1 MTDSNH
7 IKDSAKKAAVVFGGA
22 GFIGR
27 HLLAEL
33 AATNTYDVL
42 VAADIRQ
49 SHSPVSGVEYVEVDV
64 RETIPVS
71 LCRGVTEIYNLAALH
86 TTPGHAD
93 WEYYWTNVMG
103 ATNVCQYAVD
113 NNVPFIA
120 FTSSISVYGPTDI
133 PRDERAPMQPESAY
147 GRSKL
152 AAERIHAL
160 WQSEGPN
167 KRRLVIVR
175 PAVIYGLGENGNF
188 KRLSQLL
195 ARGLLVYPGR
205 RNTVKACGYVE
216 DLVASILWARDRGD
230 PTLTYNFCHPERYT
244 TEQICAAFKKVVGYS
259 PFGVTVPL
267 RLMLFAG
274 ALFEALSALGLHTPI
289 NRARMMKL
297 NQSTNIIPAQLQTL
311 GFQYQFDLE
320 QGLRRWSAAS
330 CETDFD

>member
-1 MTDSNH
+1 MVSH
-7 IKDSAKKAAVVFGGA
+7 KRGGQKKIAVVFGGA

-27 HLLAEL
+27 HLLGKL
-33 AATNTYDVL
+33 AGTNAYDVL
-42 VAADIRQ
+42 LSADIRQ
-49 SHSPVSGVEYVEVDV
+49 PHFPVSGVEYVEVDV

-71 LCRGVTEIYNLAALH
+71 LCRGVTEIYNLAAVH

-103 ATNVCQYAVD
+103 ATNICQFAVD
-113 NNVPFIA
+113 NKAQFIA
-120 FTSSISVYGPTDI
+120 FTSSISVYGAADI
-133 PRDERAPMQPESAY
+133 PRDEGATLEPDSAY

-160 WQSEGPN
+160 WQSEGPC

-205 RNTVKACGYVE
+205 SDTVKACGYVE
-216 DLVASILWARDRGD
+216 DLVASILWASDRGD
-230 PTLTYNFCHPERYT
+230 PTLIYNFCHTERYT
-244 TEQICAAFKKVVGYS
+244 TEQICAAFKRVAGYN
-259 PFGVTVPL
+259 PFSATVPL
-267 RLMLFAG
+267 KLMLFVG
-274 ALFEALSALGLHTPI
+274 ALFEALSALGLRTPI

-297 NQSTNIIPAQLQTL
+297 NQSTNILPAQLQTL
-311 GFQYQFDLE
+311 GFQYRFDLE
-320 QGLRRWSAAS
+320 QGLQHWSAAS
-330 CETDFD
+330 SESDFD